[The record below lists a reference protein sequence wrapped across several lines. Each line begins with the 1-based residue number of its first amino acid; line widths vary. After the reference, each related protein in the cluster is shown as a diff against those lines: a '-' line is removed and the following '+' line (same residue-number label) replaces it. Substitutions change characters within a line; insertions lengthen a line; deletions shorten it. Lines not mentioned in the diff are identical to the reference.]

1 MPKGHQSAPAPVK
14 EEAPLPSGSEQVSQA
29 IQPLNVLY
37 CSVCS
42 FPPEYCEFGS
52 SVTKCKAWLQ
62 EAHSELFD
70 KYYSQDLT
78 TGVVALNFA
87 DALQQKAEALSL
99 EAQAKLD
106 KKAADLEAKA
116 DVKAEADLKKKKAAK
131 ITIKRIERNKRKH
144 VTSIHGLEAF
154 GQQSFIHFAPIFL
167 LETPSCIGF
176 AINMA
181 IGDVDLK
188 KAAKLFAQKFA
199 TGSSV
204 TKNPQGQ
211 DEIVVQGD
219 VTDDIVEMIEN
230 QVGVLKGV
238 PEDNVVCIEEK
249 KKKSAE

>member
-1 MPKGHQSAPAPVK
+1 MPKGHQTAPAQLK
-14 EEAPLPSGSEQVSQA
+14 EEAPVPSGSEQPSQT

-52 SVTKCKAWLQ
+52 SVTKCKTWLQ
-62 EAHSELFD
+62 ETHSELFD
-70 KYYSQDLT
+70 KYYSE
-78 TGVVALNFA
+78 
-87 DALQQKAEALSL
+87 DALQQKAGALSL

-116 DVKAEADLKKKKAAK
+116 DVKAEADLKKKKV
-131 ITIKRIERNKRKH
+131 TIKRIERNKRKH

-154 GQQSFIHFAPIFL
+154 
-167 LETPSCIGF
+167 
-176 AINMA
+176 
-181 IGDVDLK
+181 DVDLK